1 VVQAKKC
8 YQKITMSF
16 TSSAELQPATLV
28 DTEAAFT
35 RQLPSIERRFNFG
48 EVATRSLVQDGVEQL
63 SIPEDAYSIEH
74 DAETY
79 EVHVKS
85 YVTLADYER
94 ITPPEDMER
103 LKEYA
108 ETMQGKEL
116 LFVNATASGGGVA
129 IMRSPLVHLYS
140 LLGVKARWF
149 ALKPGESDE
158 KQFFD
163 VTKKKFHNVLQD
175 VSGPEVRLNDEDKAI
190 YCRVIDANAEVLREP
205 LRTADVIVIDDWQPA
220 GLIPHL
226 KGYEET
232 RVDGSMVY
240 HLGINPTAKI
250 LFRDHIQTEGQLM
263 STPGTPQH
271 TTWDYIWRQN
281 RVNEADVFVTH
292 PMDEFVPP
300 DVPENKVIFMPATGD
315 LLDDLNRQLTDFEKR
330 QGLDFINDQLASN
343 QGQEPLDLSRPYIV
357 LIARF
362 DPSKGMPQGMESFV
376 KAREKMKAKGVRA
389 EDMPQLVVLGNGSI
403 DDPDGLPELQR
414 MMDIRAGY
422 GDIKDDIKIA
432 RVPHNDRA
440 INALLKG
447 AQLALQP
454 STKEGF
460 ESRVT
465 DAILQGVPVIGSNRG
480 GIPLQIVEGE
490 SGHVIDPYDT
500 DRWADHIAE
509 LLTDTDRYG
518 ALRKRTAELAV
529 TNNYRFTTV
538 PNALRW
544 LGLSIETLHNPNF
557 QGNRRWVEDLVA

>member
-1 VVQAKKC
+1 MTAQP
-8 YQKITMSF
+8 
-16 TSSAELQPATLV
+16 SAERYPTTLV
-28 DTEAAFT
+28 DAEVA
-35 RQLPSIERRFNFG
+35 RQLPNDELLASFG
-48 EVATRSLVQDGVEQL
+48 NIATRSLLEGGVEQL
-63 SIPEDAYSIEH
+63 STTEDAYSVEH
-74 DAETY
+74 DADTY

-94 ITPPEDMER
+94 ITPPEDMAR
-103 LKEYA
+103 LKQYA
-108 ETMQGKEL
+108 EIMQGKEL

-129 IMRSPLVHLYS
+129 IMRAPAVHLFN
-140 LLGVKARWF
+140 LLGVKARWY
-149 ALKPGESDE
+149 ALKPGAADE

-163 VTKKKFHNVLQD
+163 VTKKKFHNVLQA
-175 VSGPEVRLNDEDKAI
+175 VSAPDVRLNDEDEAI
-190 YCRVIDANAEVLREP
+190 YSKVIDANAEVLREP

-226 KGYEET
+226 KGYDEPQA
-232 RVDGSMVY
+232 DGSTVY

-271 TTWDYIWRQN
+271 TTWDFIWRQN

-315 LLDDLNRQLTDFEKR
+315 LLDDLNRPLTVAEKR
-330 QGLDFINDQLASN
+330 EGIAFINQQLAAN
-343 QGQEPLDLSRPYIV
+343 QGQKPLDLSRPYIV

-362 DPSKGMPQGMESFV
+362 DPSKGMSQGLAAY
-376 KAREKMKAKGVRA
+376 ARARREDLRAKDVSE
-389 EDMPQLVVLGNGSI
+389 EDMPQFVIVGNGSI
-403 DDPDGLPELQR
+403 DDPDGLPELQK
-414 MMDIRAGY
+414 MMDLRAEY
-422 GDIKDDIKIA
+422 DDIKDDIKIA

-447 AQLALQP
+447 AKLALQP
-454 STKEGF
+454 SIKEGF

-490 SGHVIDPYDT
+490 SGHVVDPYDT
-500 DRWADHIAE
+500 AKWTELITE
-509 LLTDTDRYG
+509 LLTDTARYN
-518 ALRKRTAELAV
+518 ALKKRTSELAI
-529 TNNYRFTTV
+529 TNNYRFTTI

-544 LGLSIETLHNPNF
+544 LGLSIEALSNPDI
-557 QGNRRWVEDLVA
+557 QGNRRWVEDLAA